1 LTKKRGASLKSYRI
15 QESAEEYD
23 IEKTESIINLYEHT
37 LQQPIN
43 QEEEKCAVK
52 QWLADR
58 LKDKLQRAS
67 AISLHIHKPVMLFR
81 KIIEETEN
89 AVEEEIGY
97 ISGNHIVCM
106 TYVYGGFIPSSF
118 KSIEVFTRDKFT
130 KWILQERKKDMLL
143 QCIEELEQQN
153 NKQYH

>member
-1 LTKKRGASLKSYRI
+1 LTKKRGLPLKSYRI
-15 QESAEEYD
+15 QKTREEYD
-23 IEKTESIINLYEHT
+23 QEKIESINNIYEHT
-37 LQQPIN
+37 SQQPIN
-43 QEEEKCAVK
+43 QEEIGAVK

-67 AISLHIHKPVMLFR
+67 TISLHTQKPIMLFR
-81 KIIEETEN
+81 KSIEETEN

-97 ISGNHIVCM
+97 LTGNHIVYM

-118 KSIEVFTRDKFT
+118 KSIEIFTRDKFT
-130 KWILQERKKDMLL
+130 KWIVQERKKDLLL

-153 NKQYH
+153 NIQCY